1 MKQYLCRV
9 AENRIL
15 WSDTQL
21 ISFDN
26 PELAALMRPGQF
38 ALVRDPASFD
48 PYLRRTAWLYQT
60 NSERLTLTLPAHDS
74 LVARTRVGDTLD
86 LLAPLGRA
94 VEFDTSA
101 RHVLLIGEAARIAPL
116 IAIAQ
121 HAIAQSRSV
130 VLATRPVSAEQ
141 AFPAHLLSPEI
152 EYYNEGNLFD
162 AKLIVW
168 ADMIVASGSEEL
180 YRALAD
186 SVRAA
191 RYRLEA
197 GFAQVLV
204 DMPMPCGT
212 GACYAC
218 AIETARGIRLACT
231 DGPLFDLAEFM
242 RVRAR

>member
-1 MKQYLCRV
+1 MKQYPCRV

-21 ISFDN
+21 VRFDN

-38 ALVRDPASFD
+38 ALVRDPASFA
-48 PYLRRTAWLYQT
+48 PYLRRTGWLYQT
-60 NSERLTLTLPAHDS
+60 NGERLALTLPARDS
-74 LVARTRVGDTLD
+74 LVTRTRVGDTLD

-94 VEFDTSA
+94 LEFDASA
-101 RHVLLIGEAARIAPL
+101 RHILLIGEAARIAPL

-121 HAIAQSRSV
+121 HAIAQNRSV
-130 VLATRPVSAEQ
+130 VLATRQVSPEQ

-152 EYYNEGNLFD
+152 EYYSDGNLFD
-162 AKLIVW
+162 TKQIAW
-168 ADMIVASGSEEL
+168 ADMVVASGSAAL

-197 GFAQVLV
+197 GFVQVLV

-218 AIETARGIRLACT
+218 AIETSRGIRLACT

-242 RVRAR
+242 RVRTR